1 MKKMKLKIRE
11 CCCCCLELTAD
22 CQSKANSA
30 AAAVFAATA
39 TRPAE
44 LHWQIAQYEHTKD
57 YKSLCKRTNC
67 SERYAHR
74 GHLSSLDVCH
84 FLLARSHLSLLFA
97 FATTA
102 IDLHP
107 LRGLVLHF
115 VRLYSLLYSVRFY
128 SQAQTRTQS
137 FSLSLSVNGPTNSV
151 HFCSLSFFIVCIRP
165 RAFSHSLT
173 RWLLFS
179 SFLLWPIIPLLDSTL
194 SLSHCHKQPVNDTD
208 CAVLAEVN

>member
-1 MKKMKLKIRE
+1 MLDSAAGAGVISPSVGKTEVKKMKLKIRE
-11 CCCCCLELTAD
+11 CCCWCWLELTAD
-22 CQSKANSA
+22 CQSKANSAAA

-44 LHWQIAQYEHTKD
+44 LHWQIAQYEHTKN

-84 FLLARSHLSLLFA
+84 FLLSLVFVLFA

-107 LRGLVLHF
+107 L
-115 VRLYSLLYSVRFY
+115 
-128 SQAQTRTQS
+128 
-137 FSLSLSVNGPTNSV
+137 
-151 HFCSLSFFIVCIRP
+151 
-165 RAFSHSLT
+165 
-173 RWLLFS
+173 
-179 SFLLWPIIPLLDSTL
+179 
-194 SLSHCHKQPVNDTD
+194 
-208 CAVLAEVN
+208 

>member
-1 MKKMKLKIRE
+1 MKLKIRE

-84 FLLARSHLSLLFA
+84 FLLSLLSLCCLHLPLLQSICINCEDYKVCSAFCSALFSLLF
-97 FATTA
+97 
-102 IDLHP
+102 
-107 LRGLVLHF
+107 
-115 VRLYSLLYSVRFY
+115 YSVLFP
-128 SQAQTRTQS
+128 SSNTNSVFLS
-137 FSLSLSVNGPTNSV
+137 FSLS
-151 HFCSLSFFIVCIRP
+151 
-165 RAFSHSLT
+165 
-173 RWLLFS
+173 
-179 SFLLWPIIPLLDSTL
+179 
-194 SLSHCHKQPVNDTD
+194 
-208 CAVLAEVN
+208 